1 MTKNLTRALGRSV
14 LELQE
19 ETSVVYV
26 LERLTS
32 LTQ

>member
-1 MTKNLTRALGRSV
+1 MTKNSMHVHGCSI

-19 ETSVVYV
+19 ETSV

-32 LTQ
+32 LPL